1 MRSSGVTETYRVL
14 LTRHAE
20 NDLAGIYDYIAAD
33 SPANAV
39 AFVRELE
46 KKVLSLA
53 SLPERA
59 SLIPENALLGT
70 AYRHLVHGNYRIVFR
85 IQGNA
90 VMVMR
95 IIHGARLLHL

>member
-1 MRSSGVTETYRVL
+1 MTETYRVL

-33 SPANAV
+33 SPANAA
-39 AFVRELE
+39 AFVREIE
-46 KKVLSLA
+46 QKVLSLA

-59 SLIPENALLGT
+59 PLIPENVLLGT

-85 IQGNA
+85 IREDT
-90 VMVMR
+90 VVVLR
-95 IIHGARLLHL
+95 VIHGARLLHL